1 MTETTDQARV
11 AIDTGGTFT
20 DVALRSADGRVTVQK
35 VPSRPSAP
43 DDAVL
48 AGLRKACTTTGVPE
62 TAVSRLVHGTTVATN
77 ALLTRGGARVGLV
90 TTAGFRDVLT
100 IGYQTRPSL
109 YDPLARH
116 PAPLVPPERTWEVD
130 ERVLADGSVRT
141 PLPATDVH
149 ALTTSIKAEAPD
161 VVVVALLNSY
171 VNPDHER
178 ECARLLG
185 DAGAAPVVFAATDVA
200 AEMREYERIST
211 AVLNGYVE
219 PVVAGYVGRLES
231 RLAEDGLAG
240 GLWIMQSNGGL
251 MNASA
256 VRRQSVRTI
265 LSGLAGGV
273 IGAARWAHD
282 LGLQKAV
289 SLDIGGTSTDI
300 ALIRDGKPDE
310 VTSAEIDGFPMRM
323 PAVDVHTIGA
333 GGGSIAWR
341 DAGGGLRVGP
351 QSAGADPGPVSYGR
365 GGDRTTVTDAHLLL
379 GRLGT
384 DLLDGELSLDAEAAR
399 TQLALLADALGLPTE
414 ETAAGV
420 LRVANATIAR
430 GIRAVSVERGVDVR
444 DCTLIAFGG
453 AGPLHGAELLHE
465 LGMRAVVVPPHP
477 GIASAV
483 GMLDAPIRHDFAA
496 AATARSAADLPDTG
510 KVLDA
515 LAADALAF
523 MTDAEDL
530 PATEVDLWRGVDAR
544 YLGQSYELTIDW
556 RADFDALRTAFDAAH
571 LERYGFA
578 DDDATLEIVAVRVTA
593 TAPMAESTTQERT
606 APSAMP
612 TPVAH
617 RTAYIAGAWHETPVY
632 RRDALPADQPMAGP
646 LIVEQLD
653 STVVVAAGQLCTA
666 DAEGFLRIEAEGA
679 R

>member
-1 MTETTDQARV
+1 MSEAGGPARV

-20 DVALRSADGRVTVQK
+20 DVAFRGTDGRMTVQK

-43 DDAVL
+43 DEAVL
-48 AGLRKACTTTGVPE
+48 AGLHRACAATGVAASE
-62 TAVSRLVHGTTVATN
+62 VGRLVHGTTVATN

-109 YDPLARH
+109 YNPLARH
-116 PAPLVPPERTWEVD
+116 PAPLVPPRHTWEVD

-141 PLPATDVH
+141 PLSAAEVH
-149 ALTTSIKAEAPD
+149 ALADSIEAAAPD
-161 VVVVALLNSY
+161 VVVVAFLNSY
-171 VNPDHER
+171 VRPDHER
-178 ECARLLG
+178 ECARLLR
-185 DAGAAPVVFAATDVA
+185 DAGAAPVVFAATDVS

-231 RLAEDGLAG
+231 RLREDGLAG

-251 MNASA
+251 MNAAA

-282 LGLQKAV
+282 LGLAKAV

-310 VTSAEIDGFPMRM
+310 VTSAEVDGFPMRL

-351 QSAGADPGPVSYGR
+351 HSAGADPGPVSYGR

-384 DLLDGELSLDAEAAR
+384 ELLDGELTLDLAAAR
-399 TQLALLADALGLPTE
+399 KQLAVLAADLGLSAE

-420 LRVANATIAR
+420 LRVANAAIAR

-465 LGMRAVVVPPHP
+465 LGMRTAVVPPHP

-483 GMLDAPIRHDFAA
+483 GMLDAPVRHDFAA
-496 AATARSAADLPDTG
+496 AASASSAAELPNTRR
-510 KVLDA
+510 VLDA

-523 MTDAEDL
+523 MAESEALPETDVEL
-530 PATEVDLWRGVDAR
+530 SRGVDAR
-544 YLGQSYELTIDW
+544 YLGQSYELTIAW
-556 RADFDALRTAFDAAH
+556 RDDFDELRTAFDAAH

-593 TAPMAESTTQERT
+593 TAPMAESTTEERT
-606 APSAMP
+606 PPSAAAAP
-612 TPVAH
+612 ERY
-617 RTAYIAGAWHETPVY
+617 RTAYIAGDWHETPVY
-632 RRDALPADQPMAGP
+632 RRDALPIDTPLAGP

-653 STVVVAAGQLCTA
+653 STVVVAAGQRCTA
-666 DAEGFLRIEAEGA
+666 DADGFLRIEAEGT
-679 R
+679 